1 MSVGLYSGVSGLA
14 LGTGLYRNVSGL
26 WSGASGLLAGF
37 DTNGVTPTLILDF
50 VGPSTTG
57 VSLTADFT
65 AGTTGTY
72 EAYALDASQP
82 QAGFINIQ
90 VWS

>member
-1 MSVGLYSGVSGLA
+1 MSIGLYSGVPGLA

-37 DTNGVTPTLILDF
+37 DTSGVTPTLIIDF

-57 VSLTADFT
+57 VSLAADFT
-65 AGTTGTY
+65 AGTY
-72 EAYALDASQP
+72 EAYVLDVSEP

>member
-1 MSVGLYSGVSGLA
+1 MSVGLYSGVPGLA

-37 DTNGVTPTLILDF
+37 DTSGVTPTLIIDF

-65 AGTTGTY
+65 AGTY
-72 EAYALDASQP
+72 EAYVLDVSEP